1 LIAAIVLKEFVAMMK
16 ITGKGSFME
25 GLSLWFLKQET
36 FLNERTVNTEIG
48 KSHYGHER
56 LKALTD
62 S

>member
-1 LIAAIVLKEFVAMMK
+1 MMK